1 MKIELF
7 WTNEDS
13 FKLNFPF
20 YIAKRYII
28 STSKNNAINIINR
41 IASMGIIVGAL
52 ALFVVLSVFSGL
64 KEFSLSFTNAMDPD
78 LKLNATL
85 GKSIVVTPIQERQI
99 KQIDGLVSYSKI
111 IEERVLFTFDGK
123 QEVTYL
129 KGIDSLF
136 TKVNPIEKN
145 LFNGQWL
152 APNTNQVVVGYGIAQ
167 KFSMGLLDFNR
178 PLQVFVPKPGKGAI
192 ENPEQAFNQSDLL
205 PIGIY
210 TINEDLDSK
219 YVFADLGLAQELLEF
234 QPNQVSG
241 LEIKIQK
248 GANEKA
254 VIEQLQTIFKNT
266 ITVKNRAQL
275 NESLYKMLNTENIAV
290 YLIFTLVIVVALF
303 NLIGALI
310 MMILDKKGNLK
321 TLFNLG
327 VEIKD
332 LRKIFLLQ
340 GTLLSVFGGGIGL
353 ILGIVIIVLQQ
364 QFQLIMITP
373 TLAYPVVFTLENV
386 LIVLGTIISLGF
398 IASLIASS
406 RVSKKLLD

>member
-1 MKIELF
+1 
-7 WTNEDS
+7 
-13 FKLNFPF
+13 LNFPF
-20 YIAKRYII
+20 YIAKRYSS

-41 IASMGIIVGAL
+41 IASVGIIIGAL

-64 KEFSLSFTNAMDPD
+64 KEFSLSFANAIDPD
-78 LKLNATL
+78 LKLNSTL
-85 GKSIVVTPIQERQI
+85 GKSILITPEQESRI
-99 KQIDGLVSYSKI
+99 KQIEGIVSYSKI

-123 QEVTYL
+123 QQVTYL

-136 TKVNPIEKN
+136 TKVNPVEKN

-167 KFSMGLLDFNR
+167 QFSMGLLDFNR
-178 PLQVFVPKPGKGAI
+178 PLEVFVPKPGKGAI

-210 TINEDLDSK
+210 TVNEDLDSK
-219 YVFADLGLAQELLEF
+219 YVFADLGLAQELLEYK
-234 QPNQVSG
+234 PNQVSG
-241 LEIKIQK
+241 LEIKIQN
-248 GANEKA
+248 GAKEKA
-254 VIEQLQTIFKNT
+254 IIEQLQTIFNNA

-321 TLFNLG
+321 TIFNLG

-340 GTLLSVFGGGIGL
+340 GTLLSVFGGVIGL
-353 ILGIVIIVLQQ
+353 LLGIVIVVLQQ
-364 QFQLIMITP
+364 QFELIMITP
-373 TLAYPVVFTLENV
+373 TMAYPIVFTLENV